1 MTRFYF
7 GILIVLMNILVACT
21 NTTSKETTDTATTTY
36 LSDQAQIL
44 YTEVGAVHDTAM
56 VLMGPLER
64 TQMSIRKTFEY
75 VNDEVKEMG
84 LQRLTDLTKAGEAMM
99 DWMHEFKG
107 IELYEEDYKVMT
119 EEEILKYL
127 NQEKVAMEQ
136 IDQQMRSAIQEGRAY
151 LQHYSKS
158 TTHKKEK

>member
-7 GILIVLMNILVACT
+7 GILLAFMSSLVACID
-21 NTTSKETTDTATTTY
+21 TTSNERTDTAATAF

-44 YTEVGAVHDTAM
+44 YTEVGMVHDTAM
-56 VLMGPLER
+56 VLMAPLER

-75 VNDEVKEMG
+75 VNDQEKDRG
-84 LQRLTDLTKAGEAMM
+84 LQLLTDLTKAGEAMM

-107 IELYEEDYKVMT
+107 VELYEEDYKAMT

-136 IDQQMRSAIQEGRAY
+136 IDQQMRSAIQEGQAY
-151 LQHYSKS
+151 LQRY
-158 TTHKKEK
+158 TNPF